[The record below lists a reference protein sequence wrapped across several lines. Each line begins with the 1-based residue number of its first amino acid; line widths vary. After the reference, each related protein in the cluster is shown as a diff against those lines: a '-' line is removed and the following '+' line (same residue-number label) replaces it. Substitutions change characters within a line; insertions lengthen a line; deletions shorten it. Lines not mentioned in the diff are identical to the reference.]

1 MDRPKGITKNSSR
14 RRQDPV
20 SCSSCRLKKW
30 KCNRQHPCSN
40 CLARDLVCEGIS
52 HTANASKHIEPDNA
66 TKAILDR
73 LDKLEKALLQRDGQ
87 AAQQHVGT
95 EPIHQ
100 TIQTAEASETKS
112 GQIDDLQV
120 PLNLSMARSSPPLRI
135 GSQPIKDSLIAN
147 PALQSGAPS
156 SPKRT
161 KWVTLPDREEALA
174 LLGHYAR
181 LASHMHYVV
190 YLPNVRIM
198 LDQVYDRMDNDEPC
212 EHGHVALLLS
222 MFATTSNIWTH
233 ENGVACI
240 FDSMVEATQCS
251 TIWAEAAVAVL
262 KQMYNSG
269 SNSLEQVQA
278 SVILGFAMLTKEGL
292 SARSRWLN
300 HAATIAARDLS
311 LHVLDGEKERA
322 RRAKSPED
330 GIQLEMKRRLWW
342 HLASSDWYQSFKVF
356 FLHAM
361 LTMIQG
367 DESCTGSPRRKL
379 LHSPSAHESEQTSE
393 FERRRPCTRFF
404 LFRSSAEPANDGV
417 LPASA
422 IPSRRAFP

>member
-40 CLARDLVCEGIS
+40 CLARDLVCEAIS
-52 HTANASKHIEPDNA
+52 NAANAFKHIEPDNA
-66 TKAILDR
+66 TKAILER
-73 LDKLEKALLQRDGQ
+73 LDKVEKALSERDGQ
-87 AAQQHVGT
+87 AAQQRVGT
-95 EPIHQ
+95 EPFYQ
-100 TIQTAEASETKS
+100 TIQREEASETKS
-112 GQIDDLQV
+112 EQIDDLHV
-120 PLNLSMARSSPPLRI
+120 PLNISMARSSPPLRI
-135 GSQPIKDSLIAN
+135 VSQPIKDSLIVN
-147 PALQSGAPS
+147 PAVQSGAPS
-156 SPKRT
+156 LPKCT
-161 KWVTLPDREEALA
+161 ELITLPDKDEALA

-181 LASHMHYVV
+181 LASHMHYVI
-190 YLPNVRIM
+190 YMPTVRII

-233 ENGVACI
+233 ENGIACI
-240 FDSMVEATQCS
+240 FGSMVEANQCS

-262 KQMYNSG
+262 EQVHNSG

-300 HAATIAARDLS
+300 NAATIAARDLS
-311 LHVLDGEKERA
+311 LHVLDGEKEKA

-330 GIQLEMKRRLWW
+330 EIQLEMKRRLWW
-342 HLASSDWYQSFKVF
+342 HLASSDWY
-356 FLHAM
+356 
-361 LTMIQG
+361 
-367 DESCTGSPRRKL
+367 
-379 LHSPSAHESEQTSE
+379 
-393 FERRRPCTRFF
+393 
-404 LFRSSAEPANDGV
+404 
-417 LPASA
+417 
-422 IPSRRAFP
+422 